1 MCFRW
6 VGRPRVAPVLGR
18 EVVEGEE
25 DVAVLR
31 ETAACPLVLRPV
43 LLQEVVEGL
52 GRHLPG
58 FGEPDLVKIALGLG
72 KESLGHLVGVRTP
85 QPPLQPLIASVGGP
99 LPSIAEA
106 GHGARRG
113 SKEAGRVAATAGKV

>member
-72 KESLGHLVGVRTP
+72 KESLGHLVEDVCRLVNP
-85 QPPLQPLIASVGGP
+85 APLLLFPLVSSAMKAVKDLG
-99 LPSIAEA
+99 
-106 GHGARRG
+106 
-113 SKEAGRVAATAGKV
+113 